1 MSQVKGQLIGDS
13 AAMRELKAMLAA
25 CAPSNASV
33 MICGETGVGK
43 EVVCR
48 QLHALSD
55 RADQPLV
62 PLNCAAIPGALL
74 ESELFGHR
82 KGAFTGALSDR
93 IGRIEMANGGTLF
106 LDEIGDMPLD
116 LQVKL
121 LRVLEERCIEP
132 LGGGD
137 SRPVDIRVI
146 AATHQN
152 LQAMVERGEFR
163 EDLYYRLNVIPL
175 TIPPLRERGEDI
187 GTLCRHFTELHA
199 VNGKS
204 ISFTARSY
212 KVLEHYAWPGN
223 VREMSN
229 LIMRFS
235 VLFAGNRIDLAQVP
249 HSAMP
254 PELARLT
261 TDMLAH
267 LDPGSDAD
275 ELNLLK
281 WLEKEPAPVAAE
293 QDSAADWTPKRAEEL
308 VALAQGMRELPSQ
321 GIETKQILQELE
333 SNFIK
338 VALTQSNG
346 NVSKAAGLL
355 NLQRT
360 TLIQKI
366 EKYNLN

>member
-1 MSQVKGQLIGDS
+1 MSHEKSLLIGEC
-13 AAMRELKAMLAA
+13 APMRELKAMISA
-25 CAPSNASV
+25 CAASNASV
-33 MICGETGVGK
+33 MVYGETGVGK

-48 QLHALSD
+48 QLHAKSD
-55 RADQPLV
+55 RADKPLV
-62 PLNCAAIPGALL
+62 ALNCAAIPGALL

-93 IGRIEMANGGTLF
+93 VGRIEMAHGGTLF

-132 LGGGD
+132 LGGGA

-175 TIPPLRERGEDI
+175 HIPPLRERGSDI
-187 GTLCRHFTELHA
+187 RALCDHFTELHA
-199 VNGKS
+199 VDGKR
-204 ISFTARSY
+204 ISFTARSAN
-212 KVLEHYAWPGN
+212 VLEHYSWPGN

-249 HSAMP
+249 QSAMP
-254 PELARLT
+254 DALARLT
-261 TDMLAH
+261 TEMIAH

-275 ELNLLK
+275 ELDLLK
-281 WLEKEPAPVAAE
+281 WLDNTSCTSETVE
-293 QDSAADWTPKRAEEL
+293 QSECDWSPERAEEL
-308 VALAQGMRELPSQ
+308 VALAQGKRVLPSQ
-321 GIETKQILQELE
+321 GIETKRILQDLE
-333 SNFIK
+333 SNFIR